1 MKKIICIFI
10 SFIIGFGL
18 FAQKSLLGDYVIR
31 QWNSSDG
38 LTGNSITDIIQAQS
52 GYIYIGTYDGLVRF
66 DGFDFTTFTKTSDE
80 KYKFLSARSVME
92 DSLGRLWVGSNDE
105 GIQMLDKNDSYTFTT
120 KNGLP
125 NNSVRSIIE
134 DKNKNVWIGTAGGV
148 VYFDENLTI
157 HTPQGLENGQSQ
169 NLLINNIYCDTAGR
183 IWLMAEGMY
192 GAKYYSGGNF
202 YSFSELDDYSENMIS
217 AIGQDKSG
225 SFWFGLDTPEI
236 VRVVD
241 GVAQKVTTNTL
252 LDSTRTNCIFTDS
265 SGSIWFGTEKGLVLF
280 REGRYFDFTSH
291 ELLGENSINK
301 IIEDREGNIW
311 IATSTAGIQKLSL
324 GKFQTQKTNS
334 TVNAIMEAPDGKVWI
349 ACDDGLLCYWN
360 GDFVQNELTDFCSG
374 LRIRHVGLAENNDIF
389 VNAYTKPGFIRYD
402 GEKIEVYNTDNGL
415 AGNKT
420 RIAIESSDGS
430 IYVGTTTGLSI
441 INPDG
446 KIKNYHRAEGIENEF
461 IMWLYEASD
470 GFVWVGTDGGGIFL
484 MKNGN
489 VVDKLTSTQGLSGNV
504 IFKICRD
511 KKGIYWVS
519 TGSGISRIEK
529 QDNKT
534 FSDDASLKI
543 TNYTSL
549 QGLGTDSIFQIL
561 FDYSGTAWMLSNRG
575 ICALPSSDLTSL
587 ADGKITHVDAKYYNQ
602 NDGLITKG
610 IASTALSMVD
620 HSGRV
625 WFTLVDGFAIYDPVK
640 VTSNNVLPIVH
651 IESVKVDNENVDFS
665 DGQIILAPGT
675 KRVEIKY
682 TALSFSAP
690 ERTRFTYYLEG
701 FDSDY
706 NELSASKIATFTRLK
721 PGKYT
726 FYVNAMNADGK
737 FCDLPESFVMIQKPF
752 LYQRIS
758 FWIIV
763 GILLVLI
770 VYLIIYSIIRKN
782 KVQQLKLETMVQ
794 MKTVDLEIEK
804 DKSDRLLR
812 NILPASIAEQLKSVN
827 GPDGR
832 TIAERFENVTVLF
845 SDLVGF
851 TDMTSRENPE
861 EIVSSLN
868 NLISRFDIRAEKMG
882 IEKIKTIGD
891 AYMAACGVPL
901 PDERHA
907 EKIVA
912 FAKGMYK
919 DLENYNRTARIK
931 FQMRIGINSGTV
943 IAGVIGKNKFIYDM
957 WGDTVNVASRMES
970 TCTPGKIRITES
982 VKTILEQKYT
992 INSCL
997 ENECNIKGKGIMK
1010 TYEI

>member
-10 SFIIGFGL
+10 SFIFCLGL
-18 FAQKSLLGDYVIR
+18 FAQKTLLGDYVIR

-66 DGFDFTTFTKTSDE
+66 DGFDFTTFTKTNDE

-92 DSLGRLWVGSNDE
+92 DSSNRLWVGSNDE
-105 GIQMLDKNDSYTFTT
+105 GVQMLDKNTSLSFTT
-120 KNGLP
+120 QNGLP

-134 DKNKNVWIGTAGGV
+134 DKNQNIWIGTAGGV
-148 VYFDENLTI
+148 VYIDKELKINI
-157 HTPQGLENGQSQ
+157 PQGLEAPDSKY
-169 NLLINNIYCDTAGR
+169 LLINNIYCDTAGR
-183 IWLMAEGMY
+183 IWIMAEGMY
-192 GAKYYSGGNF
+192 GAKYYSGG
-202 YSFSELDDYSENMIS
+202 SFHSYSELDDYSENMIS

-265 SGSIWFGTEKGLVLF
+265 SGSIWFGTEKGLILF

-291 ELLGENSINK
+291 DLLGENSINK
-301 IIEDREGNIW
+301 IMEDREGNIW

-324 GKFQTQKTNS
+324 GKFQTKKTPS

-349 ACDDGLLCYWN
+349 ACDDGLLCYSD
-360 GDFVQNELTDFCSG
+360 GDFIQNELTDFCKG
-374 LRIRHVGLAENNDIF
+374 LRIRHLGLAKNNDLF
-389 VNAYTKPGFIRYD
+389 VNCYTKPGFIRYN
-402 GEKIEVYNTDNGL
+402 GSEMECYNTDNGL

-420 RIAIESSDGS
+420 RIALEVADGS
-430 IYVGTTTGLSI
+430 IYVGTTTGLSV

-446 KIKNYHRAEGIENEF
+446 EIVNYHRAEGIENEF

-470 GFVWVGTDGGGIFL
+470 GFLWVGTDGGGIFL
-484 MKNGN
+484 MKDGL
-489 VVDKLTSTQGLSGNV
+489 VVDKLTTSQGLSGNV
-504 IFKICRD
+504 VFKICRD
-511 KKGIYWVS
+511 QKGVYWIS
-519 TGSGISRIEK
+519 TGSGVSRIEK
-529 QDNKT
+529 QDNKS
-534 FSDDASLKI
+534 FVEDSSLKI

-561 FDYSGTAWMLSNRG
+561 FDYTGTAWMLSNRG
-575 ICALPSSDLTSL
+575 ICAVPYSDLTNL
-587 ADGKITHVDAKYYNQ
+587 AEGKITHVDAKYYNQ

-620 HSGRV
+620 HFGRV
-625 WFTLVDGFAIYDPVK
+625 WFTLVDGFSIYDPVK
-640 VTSNNVLPIVH
+640 VTSSNVLPIVH

-665 DGQIILAPGT
+665 GGQLILAPGT

-682 TALSFSAP
+682 TGLSFSAP
-690 ERTRFTYYLEG
+690 ERTRFTYFLDG

-706 NELSASKIATFTRLK
+706 NELSSSKIATYTRLK
-721 PGKYT
+721 PGKYI
-726 FYVNAMNADGK
+726 FNVNAMNADGK
-737 FCDLPESFVMIQKPF
+737 YSESPESLILIQKPF

-763 GILLVLI
+763 GIIIVMA

-851 TDMTSRENPE
+851 TDMTSREKPE
-861 EIVSSLN
+861 DIVSSLN

-891 AYMAACGVPL
+891 AYMAACGVPV
-901 PDERHA
+901 PDENHA

-919 DLENYNRTARIK
+919 DLENYNRNARIK

-970 TCTPGKIRITES
+970 TCTPGRIRITQS
-982 VKTILEQKYT
+982 VKEILEQKYT
-992 INSCL
+992 INSCV